1 MLVFK
6 ERGKTEYSGK
16 NLSEQ
21 RRDHQQTQPI
31 YSVDTGIWTRASL
44 MGGESSH
51 RCATTAPL
59 LCHQCTTTAPPSVI
73 RATIKTIRCRAK
85 TVPSPFVVLKPWVL
99 FVDQTSDVLL
109 CRLAALYLIAVTLP
123 CFLSGIT
130 WRSWNAWQQWK
141 TRHGGTINSAPKNDC
156 FYSRAYLL
164 TAPFLCH
171 VIGS

>member
-1 MLVFK
+1 
-6 ERGKTEYSGK
+6 
-16 NLSEQ
+16 
-21 RRDHQQTQPI
+21 
-31 YSVDTGIWTRASL
+31 

-51 RCATTAPL
+51 RCATTVPL

-109 CRLAALYLIAVTLP
+109 CRLAALYLLAVTVPCFLVDQTSDVLLCRLAALYLLAVTLP

-141 TRHGGTINSAPKNDC
+141 RRHGGTINSAPKNDC